1 MDNKT
6 VETISYLARLKLDKD
21 KKEKITKD
29 LENIID
35 FVAELQDL
43 NTEDIVPLSNPLEKV
58 APKREDS
65 VTSKSRKEVSEI
77 IDKIVLSLE
86 KNNYLN
92 DALYSD
98 SKARN
103 LHRRGYSL
111 NKITYSLKSKGL
123 EEKFIKNSIEKIKN
137 EKSDP
142 DFVSAIKICKK
153 KRIGPARIDDNRP
166 LFYKKDISLLA
177 RNGFDFETSKK
188 VMELEKEDYLRII
201 KLL

>member
-65 VTSKSRKEVSEI
+65 VTSKNRKEASFLFFEVTES
-77 IDKIVLSLE
+77 SLLGATFS
-86 KNNYLN
+86 N
-92 DALYSD
+92 
-98 SKARN
+98 
-103 LHRRGYSL
+103 
-111 NKITYSLKSKGL
+111 GL
-123 EEKFIKNSIEKIKN
+123 ES
-137 EKSDP
+137 
-142 DFVSAIKICKK
+142 
-153 KRIGPARIDDNRP
+153 GT
-166 LFYKKDISLLA
+166 IS
-177 RNGFDFETSKK
+177 S
-188 VMELEKEDYLRII
+188 VLRS
-201 KLL
+201 